1 MFLKVQNA
9 LTISIHVWPVFVLL
23 QILKKNIPCW
33 FLSEKSLTLKC
44 SIYSPCKQKKLEI
57 SPCLAAQYLTPFQSK
72 KKKTTQTK
80 TPFSRCDEKK
90 TFSYRVFA

>member
-9 LTISIHVWPVFVLL
+9 LIISIHVWPVFVLL

-44 SIYSPCKQKKLEI
+44 SIYSPCKQKNLEI

-72 KKKTTQTK
+72 KKKNKKNPSQLK
-80 TPFSRCDEKK
+80 HPFPDVMKK
-90 TFSYRVFA
+90 IL

>member
-9 LTISIHVWPVFVLL
+9 LIISIHVWPVFVLL

-44 SIYSPCKQKKLEI
+44 SIYSPCKQKKTGDLPMFGRPI
-57 SPCLAAQYLTPFQSK
+57 PDTLSKQK
-72 KKKTTQTK
+72 KKNKKNPPQLK
-80 TPFSRCDEKK
+80 HPFPDVMKK
-90 TFSYRVFA
+90 IL